1 MRKKKKLLRNKQRL
15 SLRARIRQGIKQKLS
30 SRKKLL
36 SSLVAILFLGGL
48 IGSIFIIVSLPSPKK
63 LTTFPYPASTLIFD
77 RNDKLLYEIYGD
89 KNRTPI
95 SLEQIPDHLRQATI
109 AIEDKNFYQH
119 HGFDLRGIIRA
130 IYNILIRHRLQG
142 GSTITQQLIK
152 NALLT
157 PERTL
162 KRKIKEAILTVATEI
177 IYSKGEILQMYFN
190 QTPYGGTAWG
200 IQAAAKTYFNK
211 NTEELS
217 LAEAA
222 LLAGLPAAPTRYSPF
237 IHPDL
242 AQKRQHLVLEKMV
255 ENNFIT
261 LEKAEKIKEEKLN
274 FASPGTKILAPHFVF
289 YVKEKLVEKYGQA
302 VVEQGGLRV
311 KTTLDWEIQN
321 FAQETAASEVAK
333 LKRHNVTNAG
343 VLVTQP
349 KTGEIL
355 AMIGSKDYFAEDI
368 DGKFNVTTAM
378 RQPGSSIKPI
388 NYADGLLNK
397 RVTLAT
403 VFNDTPTC
411 FLIPDQRSYCPRNY
425 DGLFHGPV
433 QLRFA
438 LGNSFNIP
446 AVKMLTINGLESFIN
461 TAFEMGIES
470 FTDPSQYGLSLTL
483 GGGEVKMTQMATAF
497 GVFANMG
504 IRQDLT
510 SILEVKDKDGNL
522 LEKTTGSPPK
532 RILPPEV
539 AYLISHILL
548 DNNARSAAFGSYSDL
563 VVKNHPEVSVKTGT
577 TNDKRDNWTI
587 GYNPDTVVTVWVGNN
602 DNSSMSAVAS
612 GVTGAS
618 PIWNKIISY
627 ELEGK
632 PQRWPSRPEELIGKT
647 ICNETGLLPPPEGCS
662 ARYEYFIKGTEPTT
676 VQQLQRD
683 VLIDKDAGQPVQPGE
698 KKENV
703 EWQKHAATIDPLGTT
718 FCYDCPLME
727 SVEKATT
734 NIFIPDSKKPF
745 ESPILSP

>member
-177 IYSKGEILQMYFN
+177 IYSKSEILQMYFN

-211 NTEELS
+211 NTEELG

-261 LEKAEKIKEEKLN
+261 PEKAEKIKEEKLN

-333 LKRHNVTNAG
+333 LKRHNVTNTG

-411 FLIPDQRSYCPRNY
+411 FLIPGQRSYCPRNY

-438 LGNSFNIP
+438 LGNSFNVP
-446 AVKMLTINGLESFIN
+446 AVKMLTTNGLESFIN

-504 IRQDLT
+504 IRQDLI

-539 AYLISHILL
+539 AYLVSHILL

-587 GYNPDTVVTVWVGNN
+587 GYNPDVVVTVWVGNN

-632 PQRWPSRPEELIGKT
+632 PQHWPSRPEELIGKT

-662 ARYEYFIKGTEPTT
+662 TRYEYFVKGTEPTT

-683 VLIDKDAGQPVQPGE
+683 VLIDKDTGQPVQPGE

-703 EWQKHAATIDPLGTT
+703 EWQKHATTIDPLGTT
-718 FCYDCPLME
+718 FCYDCPLIE
-727 SVEKATT
+727 GVERAAT

>member
-1 MRKKKKLLRNKQRL
+1 
-15 SLRARIRQGIKQKLS
+15 
-30 SRKKLL
+30 
-36 SSLVAILFLGGL
+36 
-48 IGSIFIIVSLPSPKK
+48 
-63 LTTFPYPASTLIFD
+63 
-77 RNDKLLYEIYGD
+77 
-89 KNRTPI
+89 
-95 SLEQIPDHLRQATI
+95 
-109 AIEDKNFYQH
+109 
-119 HGFDLRGIIRA
+119 
-130 IYNILIRHRLQG
+130 
-142 GSTITQQLIK
+142 
-152 NALLT
+152 
-157 PERTL
+157 
-162 KRKIKEAILTVATEI
+162 
-177 IYSKGEILQMYFN
+177 MYFN

-211 NTEELS
+211 GTEELS

-261 LEKAEKIKEEKLN
+261 PEKAEKIKKEKLN
-274 FASPGTKILAPHFVF
+274 FASPRTKILAPHFVF

-321 FAQETAASEVAK
+321 FAQETVASEVAK
-333 LKRHNVTNAG
+333 LKRYNVTNAG

-355 AMIGSKDYFAEDI
+355 AMVGSKDYFAKDI
-368 DGKFNVTTAM
+368 DGKFNVATAM

-411 FLIPDQRSYCPRNY
+411 FLIPGQRSYCPRNY

-461 TAFEMGIES
+461 TAYRMGIES
-470 FTDPSQYGLSLTL
+470 FIDPSQYGLSLTL

-504 IRQDLT
+504 IRQDLI
-510 SILEVKDKDGNL
+510 SVLEVKDKEGNL

-539 AYLISHILL
+539 AYLVNHILL

-587 GYNPDTVVTVWVGNN
+587 GYNPDIVVAVWVGNN

-618 PIWNKIISY
+618 PIWNKIISHG
-627 ELEGK
+627 LEGK
-632 PQRWPSRPEELIGKT
+632 PQRWPSRPEEIIGKT

-662 ARYEYFIKGTEPTT
+662 GRYEYFIKGTEPTT

-683 VLIDKDAGQPVQPGE
+683 VLIDKDTGQPVQPGE

-703 EWQKHAATIDPLGTT
+703 EWQKHAVTIDPLGTT
-718 FCYDCPLME
+718 FCYDCPLIGG
-727 SVEKATT
+727 VEKVTT
-734 NIFIPDSKKPF
+734 NIFVPNNKEPF
-745 ESPILSP
+745 ESPIPLSF